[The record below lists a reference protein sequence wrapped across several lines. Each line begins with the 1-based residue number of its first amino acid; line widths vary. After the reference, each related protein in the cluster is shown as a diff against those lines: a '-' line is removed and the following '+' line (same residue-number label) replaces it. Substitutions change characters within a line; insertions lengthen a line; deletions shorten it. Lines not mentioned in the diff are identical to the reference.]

1 MPLHRRARSSRNDDG
16 IQTRTR
22 PWSASSAAGNT
33 PDASSMVRD
42 EIASEA
48 RGGLRADLLVFVCLG
63 ADLAED
69 SVHHFH
75 ELSTLRPFRWIMTRI
90 EERSAIRYH

>member
-1 MPLHRRARSSRNDDG
+1 MF
-16 IQTRTR
+16 
-22 PWSASSAAGNT
+22 
-33 PDASSMVRD
+33 RD

-63 ADLAED
+63 ADLAEG

-75 ELSTLRPFRWIMTRI
+75 ELSTLRPFRGIMTRI
-90 EERSAIRYH
+90 EEGSAIRYPNGRRESLFASSYQNRYLKERT

>member
-1 MPLHRRARSSRNDDG
+1 MF
-16 IQTRTR
+16 
-22 PWSASSAAGNT
+22 
-33 PDASSMVRD
+33 RD

-48 RGGLRADLLVFVCLG
+48 RDGLRADLLVFVCLG

-75 ELSTLRPFRWIMTRI
+75 ELSTLRPFRGIMTRI
-90 EERSAIRYH
+90 EEGSGIRMVGAKAFLRLRTKTGT